1 MLNVMEENH
10 VNRKDIDWASFRNNV
25 LAKAKGVQSIK
36 DAYSAVS
43 LALTDLDD
51 NVSFVKYETYLLVG
65 DFTKS
70 CSNGN
75 GASQPVGH
83 VDGVSY
89 INMYPSFAG
98 DDTPF
103 GSSGSA
109 GDLYATN
116 LQAIIKNNDLTER
129 VGWMIDLRRVHGN
142 NLWAMLAGLGP
153 ILGNGVAGY
162 FIDPDGNELT
172 YEYKNGS
179 AVYNDNQAMN
189 TVVNPYSLVK
199 SQQKIAILID
209 GETSGSAEALALAFK
224 GRPNTKIF
232 GEHTCGLSIRST
244 NFQLPDGGT
253 LILAT
258 DFIADR
264 NRNNTNGGSVTPDIE
279 ADSFTKAVD
288 VAAEWLRQP

>member
-1 MLNVMEENH
+1 MPQFLYFTEMKIARLLLFVTLIGCRDKEEPMSESVETYLTAMLNVMEENH

-103 GSSGSA
+103 GSSG
-109 GDLYATN
+109 
-116 LQAIIKNNDLTER
+116 I
-129 VGWMIDLRRVHGN
+129 
-142 NLWAMLAGLGP
+142 
-153 ILGNGVAGY
+153 
-162 FIDPDGNELT
+162 
-172 YEYKNGS
+172 
-179 AVYNDNQAMN
+179 
-189 TVVNPYSLVK
+189 
-199 SQQKIAILID
+199 
-209 GETSGSAEALALAFK
+209 
-224 GRPNTKIF
+224 
-232 GEHTCGLSIRST
+232 
-244 NFQLPDGGT
+244 
-253 LILAT
+253 
-258 DFIADR
+258 
-264 NRNNTNGGSVTPDIE
+264 
-279 ADSFTKAVD
+279 
-288 VAAEWLRQP
+288 